1 MATRTAKPRKASAS
15 TSTRKATRARTAPA
29 RTAPPTKV
37 TLLAGGNP
45 QVAKADGDGPVQAY
59 IAAMPS
65 WKRDVGQRLDALI
78 ARTVPR
84 ACKAVKWNSPMYGI
98 EGQGWF
104 VSFHVFTHYVKVTF
118 FKGVSL
124 RPEPPAGTAKDARS
138 IDIHEG
144 DFDEAQLASWIR
156 QAAAMPGWGSVE
168 PQPKKAA
175 ASSSTSTTPPAK
187 RGPTALAGASEASRL
202 IGQRIVE
209 LGGWRG
215 DTLARVRAVILA
227 ADSAIVEEWKWNV
240 PVWSRGGIICTGEAY
255 KNAVK
260 LTFAKGAALKDP
272 ARLFNSSLEGN
283 TRRAIDIREGDAI
296 NERALAALVRAAA
309 ALNTSTPP
317 R

>member
-1 MATRTAKPRKASAS
+1 
-15 TSTRKATRARTAPA
+15 
-29 RTAPPTKV
+29 V

-45 QVAKADGDGPVQAY
+45 QVAKADGEGPVQAY
-59 IAAMPS
+59 IAARTG
-65 WKRDVGQRLDALI
+65 WKRDVGPRLDALI

-118 FKGVSL
+118 FKGASL
-124 RPEPPAGTAKDARS
+124 RPEPPAGTAKGARS

-156 QAAAMPGWGSVE
+156 QAAAMPGWGSMG

-175 ASSSTSTTPPAK
+175 ATSSTSTTPPAK
-187 RGPTALAGASEASRL
+187 RGPTPLAGASEASRL
-202 IGQRIVE
+202 IGHRIVE

-240 PVWSRGGIICTGEAY
+240 PVWTRGGIICTGEAY